1 MLLRADFE
9 NINKSN
15 NIPLKELS
23 DVKIDKNAPVEERLE
38 LCHKALKIRH
48 ERLELFLQQIG
59 NPYHFLVNGIPVEI
73 SFSNHNKTL
82 DSCLYNYLLN
92 KKQSDSVE

>member
-38 LCHKALKIRH
+38 L
-48 ERLELFLQQIG
+48 FLQQIG
-59 NPYHFLVNGIPVEI
+59 NQYHFLVNGIPVEI